1 MSSNPQRVRPS
12 FIPIGYK
19 KAPLIRSW
27 DTYGPLTSAAIG
39 KPLQRCSSTSLP
51 PLTAHN
57 RPAPPGLTTLKE
69 PEPYQTALMA
79 WSAIEPNPLAFFP
92 GDDPEA
98 VPFDFV
104 QPNRT
109 GGRLWGARREA
120 RRNKPRRQGTRTQ
133 T

>member
-1 MSSNPQRVRPS
+1 MIYFPWLYSDE
-12 FIPIGYK
+12 Y
-19 KAPLIRSW
+19 
-27 DTYGPLTSAAIG
+27 
-39 KPLQRCSSTSLP
+39 
-51 PLTAHN
+51 
-57 RPAPPGLTTLKE
+57 LTTLKE

-79 WSAIEPNPLAFFP
+79 WSAIEPNPLAFFS

-109 GGRLWGARREA
+109 GGRLCGARREA
-120 RRNKPRRQGTRTQ
+120 RRDEPHRQGTRTQ